1 MMARSDDPGAHVVW
15 PVFQSYWVAQA
26 LALQFQL
33 ERTQWWSAERLR
45 AQQFQQAEQ
54 LIRHAAATVPFYRD
68 KLGQFVAELEGGLTI
83 EKFRELPLLTKVEV
97 QSAGDAL
104 QSSAVP
110 KAHGRQHKLRTSGS
124 TGRPV
129 QITTTELARMMI
141 WANTLRGHTWHERD
155 ITAKNVEIRPMS
167 GDEPTGA
174 SRWVPLPNSGPS
186 VWFSMSRPIPD
197 LFDCLVQENP
207 TYLQTHPNVVLGLVE
222 RSREIGVKPEKLR
235 EIRCYGEVLN
245 PEVRQAAMSE
255 WGVAVH
261 ENYSSSETGTIAVQ
275 CPESENLHVVSES
288 VLVEV
293 LDETGQPCEPG
304 EWGQVVVTGLLNFAM
319 PFIRY
324 AIADY
329 AVVGG
334 PCACGRGLPVLERV
348 IGRERNFLMLP
359 SGEKRM
365 IAGGVT
371 RIVNYAPILQLQYVQ
386 TALDHI
392 KVNLVVERALTDD
405 EERAVKAELVDMIGP
420 EFQYSLAYWDEIPRA
435 PSGKFEIVRCE
446 VAPTPD
452 C

>member
-1 MMARSDDPGAHVVW
+1 MARSDDTESQIVW
-15 PVFQSYWVAQA
+15 PAFHSHWVAQA
-26 LALQFQL
+26 MALQFQF
-33 ERTQWWSAERLR
+33 ERTQWWSPEQLLVQQLRQAERL
-45 AQQFQQAEQ
+45 
-54 LIRHAAATVPFYRD
+54 LRHAATTVPFYRD
-68 KLGQFVAELEGGLTI
+68 RLDPFLSELDGDLTI
-83 EKFRELPLLTKVEV
+83 EKFRQLPLLTKVDV
-97 QSAGDAL
+97 QSAGDTL
-104 QSSAVP
+104 VSGAVP
-110 KAHGRQHKLRTSGS
+110 KAHGRKHQLRTSGS

-129 QITTTELARMMI
+129 EITTTDLARMMI

-186 VWFSMSRPIPD
+186 VWLSMSRPIPE
-197 LFDCLVQENP
+197 LFDRLLEENP

-222 RSREIGVKPEKLR
+222 RSRDIGVKPKKLR
-235 EIRCYGEVLN
+235 EARCYGEVLN
-245 PEVRQAAMSE
+245 PEVREAAMSE
-255 WGVAVH
+255 WGVPVR
-261 ENYSSSETGTIAVQ
+261 ENYSSSETGTIALQ
-275 CPESENLHVVSES
+275 CPESEHLHVLSES
-288 VLVEV
+288 VLVEI
-293 LDETGQPCEPG
+293 LDETGRPCAPG
-304 EWGQVVVTGLLNFAM
+304 EWGQVVITCLLNFAM

-329 AVVGG
+329 AVVGA

-348 IGRERNFLMLP
+348 IGRERNFLILP

-365 IAGGVT
+365 IAGGIT
-371 RIVNYAPILQLQYVQ
+371 HIVKYAPIQQLQYVQ

-392 KVNLVVERALTDD
+392 KVNLVVERPLTDE
-405 EERAVKAELVDMIGP
+405 EERIIKAELTGQIGP